1 MPPLLVFFD
10 LETTGRDVDKDEI
23 VQIAARANTDEREEF
38 AVAYTDEPEEF
49 SVFVLP
55 SVEIT
60 RGASNVHG
68 ITRNGNTLSRSG
80 RILPAMSMN
89 TGLKVIATIFNL
101 AMFNLNE
108 ILKYSSSFCL
118 LKFFSTF
125 P

>member
-10 LETTGRDVDKDEI
+10 LETTGLDVNKDEI
-23 VQIAARANTDEREEF
+23 VQIAALAN
-38 AVAYTDEPEEF
+38 TDEPEEF

-68 ITRNGNTLSRSG
+68 ITRNGNTLVRSG

-101 AMFNLNE
+101 AIFNLM
-108 ILKYSSSFCL
+108 KY
-118 LKFFSTF
+118 
-125 P
+125 

>member
-10 LETTGRDVDKDEI
+10 LETTGLDVDKDEI
-23 VQIAARANTDEREEF
+23 LQIAAVANTDEREEF

-68 ITRNGNTLSRSG
+68 ITRNGNTLVRSG
-80 RILPAMSMN
+80 RVLPAMSMN
-89 TGLKVIATIFNL
+89 TGLKVTISNL
-101 AMFNLNE
+101 E
-108 ILKYSSSFCL
+108 ILKYSSPSSFCL
-118 LKFFSTF
+118 L
-125 P
+125 